1 MSRSLTHCLLLI
13 PYFLYFIMECCYK
26 KNTVDGEV
34 FLENLPGSIRTY
46 SNGGVFF
53 FCLFFLIFFLIF
65 FYFFYFVINIVFI
78 IREYFVKQQNVRK
91 GNRNTYFA
99 ISYFYLHFLKR
110 LHEIFYF
117 RNLVFNEKQLVCFQ
131 HTSNRALP
139 KSTPVVNQL
148 CLNCFLPHS
157 VDVKL
162 IGFRSEV
169 R

>member
-46 SNGGVFF
+46 GNGGDFF
-53 FCLFFLIFFLIF
+53 F
-65 FYFFYFVINIVFI
+65 FVINVVFI

-91 GNRNTYFA
+91 GNCNTYKYFA

-117 RNLVFNEKQLVCFQ
+117 RNLVFTEKQLVCFQ

-139 KSTPVVNQL
+139 KSTPVVNYL
-148 CLNCFLPHS
+148 CLNCFFPHS